1 MHASRKNTVI
11 TERQP
16 EPHALQPTHSRQS
29 VLIVDDSAMNRMLLS
44 QMLNSQFDTAEAASG
59 EDCLRL
65 LEQNPTG
72 ISVVLLDI
80 HMTGI
85 DGFTVLEAMS
95 QRGMLEE
102 IPVIMISSEDNVDT
116 VRRALI
122 WVRPI
127 ISAAPLMQ
135 GWCISALPTP
145 SACMQS
151 SAA

>member
-1 MHASRKNTVI
+1 
-11 TERQP
+11 
-16 EPHALQPTHSRQS
+16 
-29 VLIVDDSAMNRMLLS
+29 MNRMLLS

-116 VRRALI
+116 VRRAFDLGC
-122 WVRPI
+122 VRLYQ
-127 ISAAPLMQ
+127 AAPLMQ

>member
-1 MHASRKNTVI
+1 
-11 TERQP
+11 
-16 EPHALQPTHSRQS
+16 
-29 VLIVDDSAMNRMLLS
+29 MNRMLLS
-44 QMLNSQFDTAEAASG
+44 QMLNSQLTCRSGFRRGLPAPAA
-59 EDCLRL
+59 
-65 LEQNPTG
+65 NPTG
-72 ISVVLLDI
+72 ISVVLLDV

-116 VRRALI
+116 VRRAFI